1 MATAMRYDGGPARAA
16 VPESPVKAS
25 DERRELRIAERA
37 RELFRE
43 RRQHGL
49 QRLDRAF
56 AVLMA
61 AQWAFAIALA
71 VFVSPYGWTGKTSAV
86 HFHVYLAV
94 LLGGALTVF
103 PGALALLSPG
113 RTFTRHVVAANQMLW
128 SALLI
133 HLTGGRIET
142 HFHVFGSLAF
152 LSFYLDW
159 KVLLTATVVVAS
171 DHLIRQLVWPES
183 VYGVLNPEW
192 WRFLEHAF
200 WVLFEN
206 TVLVLMCVTGV
217 KDLMRAARQQAEVEA
232 LTESDKMKTLALE
245 MALAEARR

>member
-1 MATAMRYDGGPARAA
+1 MAMAIAQVRQPEELTM
-16 VPESPVKAS
+16 ESPVKLA
-25 DERRELRIAERA
+25 DAHRKQRIAERA
-37 RELFRE
+37 AALFRE
-43 RRQHGL
+43 RREHGL

-56 AVLMA
+56 VYLMVG
-61 AQWAFAIALA
+61 QWVFAILVAA
-71 VFVSPYGWTGKTSAV
+71 FFSPYGWTGKVKTV

-94 LLGGALTVF
+94 FLGAALTVF
-103 PGALALLSPG
+103 PATLALMIPG
-113 RTFTRHVVAANQMLW
+113 RALTRHVIAANQMLW

-133 HLTGGRIET
+133 HLSGGRIET

-171 DHLIRQLVWPES
+171 DHLLRQLAWPES
-183 VYGVLNPEW
+183 VYGVVNPEW

-206 TVLVLMCVTGV
+206 AILVLACVTGI
-217 KDLMRAARQQAEVEA
+217 KDMMRAARQQAEVEA
-232 LTESDKMKTLALE
+232 LTESDEAKTVALE

>member
-1 MATAMRYDGGPARAA
+1 MASMASAVKPVDPAA
-16 VPESPVKAS
+16 PDSPVKAA
-25 DERRELRIAERA
+25 DARREGRIAERA
-37 RELFRE
+37 QALFHE

-49 QRLDRAF
+49 QRLDRGFAF
-56 AVLMA
+56 LMA
-61 AQWAFAIALA
+61 GQWAFALLLA
-71 VFVSPYGWTGKTSAV
+71 VFFSPYGWAGKVKAV

-94 LLGGALTVF
+94 FLGAALTVF
-103 PGALALLSPG
+103 PAALALLQPG
-113 RTFTRHVVAANQMLW
+113 RTLTRHVIAANQMLW

-152 LSFYLDW
+152 LAFYFDW
-159 KVLLTATVVVAS
+159 RVLLTATVVVAS

-206 TVLVLMCVTGV
+206 TILVLGCVV
-217 KDLMRAARQQAEVEA
+217 AVRDMKRSARQQAEVEL
-232 LTESDKMKTLALE
+232 LTESDEMKTLALE